1 MKSVP
6 RVEQLEEERQTKEER
21 RGLVRSGDGRECRGV
36 EMESGIKRNKRGDE

>member
-21 RGLVRSGDGRECRGV
+21 RGLVRSGDGKECRGV
-36 EMESGIKRNKRGDE
+36 EMESGRKRNKRGDE